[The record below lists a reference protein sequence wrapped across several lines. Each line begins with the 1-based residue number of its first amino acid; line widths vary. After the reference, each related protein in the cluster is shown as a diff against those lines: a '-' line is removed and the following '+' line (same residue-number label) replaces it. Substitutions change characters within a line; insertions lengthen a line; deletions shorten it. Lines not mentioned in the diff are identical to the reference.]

1 MRLALLLTAAML
13 AVPAQLHAL
22 QTTTVIVVRHAE
34 QDYDSDER
42 DPILSAAGK
51 ARAQELVRVLRD
63 VEIDVIYST
72 PLHRTRDTATPIAQ
86 RLGLDVTETPVRQ
99 EFTEW
104 MADLVLEQH
113 AGETVLIVSHSNTVP
128 GIVNALGGGPFE
140 DLNHDEYDD
149 LFVVTIAGGNTTV
162 ARLKYGGETP

>member
-1 MRLALLLTAAML
+1 
-13 AVPAQLHAL
+13 
-22 QTTTVIVVRHAE
+22 
-34 QDYDSDER
+34 
-42 DPILSAAGK
+42 
-51 ARAQELVRVLRD
+51 
-63 VEIDVIYST
+63 
-72 PLHRTRDTATPIAQ
+72 
-86 RLGLDVTETPVRQ
+86 
-99 EFTEW
+99 

-149 LFVVTIAGGNTTV
+149 LFVVTIAGGETTV